1 MDTKDKYR
9 ESTSHYTHE
18 KRSELR
24 KVTDK
29 YYSVE
34 FKAEASGWL
43 YRFRLR
49 DISSN
54 GICILVKETS
64 DLLQQIRVNDTL
76 DMKYYSEK
84 SLEKPE
90 NIRTKI
96 QHITKDELGRYQG
109 DYFVGLE
116 ILQALKKPVKV
127 VK

>member
-1 MDTKDKYR
+1 M
-9 ESTSHYTHE
+9 
-18 KRSELR
+18 R

-34 FKAEASGWL
+34 FKAEAFGRL

-49 DISSN
+49 DIYSK

-76 DMKYYSEK
+76 DMKYYLEK

-109 DYFVGLE
+109 DYFVDLE